1 MPKTKID
8 YDVVVGGASISGL
21 LTARELAKN
30 GNSVLIVE
38 EHKQVGIP
46 EHCDG
51 LVSKKALKDLSI
63 SPDDEFIQTKINDV
77 KLHSPSENELYV
89 NSENLQ
95 MIVLNRS
102 KFDQHLANNVAQL
115 GCEIYNSTTVQNI
128 EDHDDY
134 SVVNTSNGNYTCKFF
149 VDAMGCK
156 SLLRESKSGVL
167 QAGKY
172 IAKSSMINDH
182 SIEIFF
188 DQLVTP
194 GFFKWI
200 IPMSNS
206 EAKVGAAGKEINPF
220 TVLDKLITDYD
231 CHVIDKIAAPII
243 IRGPIDRFVFGNTVK
258 VGDSAAQTKPSTAGG
273 IYSGGR
279 AGIIAGQNI
288 HKALYYNDRKYL
300 LNYEKEWKKIFAR
313 EFNITK
319 SARTLFTKLDNNQID
334 IIFKELGDSPDLFS
348 ELGNTDFDFHSVFI
362 LRALGVKRVFKMLK
376 VFLDSE
382 LYRYSLK
389 FKS

>member
-167 QAGKY
+167 QA
-172 IAKSSMINDH
+172 
-182 SIEIFF
+182 
-188 DQLVTP
+188 
-194 GFFKWI
+194 
-200 IPMSNS
+200 
-206 EAKVGAAGKEINPF
+206 
-220 TVLDKLITDYD
+220 
-231 CHVIDKIAAPII
+231 
-243 IRGPIDRFVFGNTVK
+243 
-258 VGDSAAQTKPSTAGG
+258 
-273 IYSGGR
+273 
-279 AGIIAGQNI
+279 
-288 HKALYYNDRKYL
+288 
-300 LNYEKEWKKIFAR
+300 
-313 EFNITK
+313 
-319 SARTLFTKLDNNQID
+319 
-334 IIFKELGDSPDLFS
+334 
-348 ELGNTDFDFHSVFI
+348 
-362 LRALGVKRVFKMLK
+362 
-376 VFLDSE
+376 
-382 LYRYSLK
+382 
-389 FKS
+389 